1 VKTVE
6 KKVTIKDEAGMHAR
20 PSSKLSQEAA
30 KHDEDI
36 KLTYNGKTVNL
47 KSIMGIMS
55 LGVPQGAEITITVS
69 GDDEE
74 ATLDVLVKALH
85 DLDLA

>member
-1 VKTVE
+1 
-6 KKVTIKDEAGMHAR
+6 
-20 PSSKLSQEAA
+20 
-30 KHDEDI
+30 
-36 KLTYNGKTVNL
+36 
-47 KSIMGIMS
+47 MS